1 MTKLQLDNEL
11 RAKWTKE
18 FLDFLETKGEDVGL
32 IKDNVFNFPVL
43 DSEGNEKEIEVTVK
57 VPKGSTKD
65 NEPYDL
71 YGLREEYKIKK
82 ELTLAKKEKRE
93 KEKQAKIAR
102 DKAFREKQK
111 LNKER
116 ATQQSPTFA
125 CAG

>member
-1 MTKLQLDNEL
+1 MSMTKTQLNNEL
-11 RAKWTKE
+11 RSKWTTMFLE
-18 FLDFLETKGEDVGL
+18 FLIEKGEDVGL

-82 ELTLAKKEKRE
+82 DLALAKKLKRE
-93 KEKQAKIAR
+93 KEKEAKIAR

-111 LNKER
+111 LQKER
-116 ATQQSPTFA
+116 ATE
-125 CAG
+125 